1 MGEDPLRVAYAAVRR
16 RERSRAEVSEWLERR
31 GFGDEEVASALDRLE
46 AMGELDDA
54 RFARLY
60 AEDKRELSD
69 WGPERIRE
77 ALLARGVP
85 LNDVEA
91 ALDADSHDRQLDRAR
106 ELLERKGG
114 DLESDVARG
123 RALGFLT
130 RRGYEYEV
138 AYEAV
143 RRHRRAA

>member
-1 MGEDPLRVAYAAVRR
+1 VAEDPLRIAYAAVRR
-16 RERSRAEVSEWLERR
+16 RERSRAEVREWLEQR

-85 LNDVEA
+85 LEDVEV
-91 ALDADSHDRQLDRAR
+91 ALDADSHDRQLERAS

-138 AYEAV
+138 AYEAI
-143 RRHRRAA
+143 RRHGHAA

>member
-1 MGEDPLRVAYAAVRR
+1 MSEDALRAGYAAVRR
-16 RERSRAEVSEWLERR
+16 RERSTAEVRDWLERR

-54 RFARLY
+54 RFARLS

-69 WGPERIRE
+69 WGPERIRD

-85 LNDVEA
+85 LEHVEA

-130 RRGYEYEV
+130 RRGYEYEI
-138 AYEAV
+138 AYEAI
-143 RRHRRAA
+143 RRHGRAA

>member
-1 MGEDPLRVAYAAVRR
+1 MGEDPLRLAFAAVRR
-16 RERSRAEVSEWLERR
+16 RERSTADVREWLERR
-31 GFGDEEVASALDRLE
+31 GFGDEEIASAVDRLE

-54 RFARLY
+54 RFARLF

-85 LNDVEA
+85 VEHVES
-91 ALDADSHDRQLDRAR
+91 ALDADSHDRQLARAR

-143 RRHRRAA
+143 RRHGRAA